1 MATTI
6 QTPDSLSL
14 LMNLKSFI
22 VSSTTDISFAMSCSG
37 ETIVEESYTPDG
49 NGRIE
54 IQVRD
59 LVARF
64 LETGLPSSNQYVQTS
79 AVRTFSASVNG
90 NAVSTFTV
98 VNGGV
103 RKLSV
108 TPELFLKANWLTW
121 QPQTKRVGW
130 SSPEYLSYYFVD
142 AGTVKAKFYYKAG
155 GTKVVTVA
163 SGTAGQL
170 QTFNMA
176 MSRLFSVGDVSEDD
190 VYGLVDVWV
199 ETGAGVQLSYVQRYV
214 FAETQ
219 GDEHVYLAVNALG
232 GIDTFTFHG
241 ERKVAPDVEHES
253 AELGDT
259 KIDIT
264 AGAVRHWEQNTGH
277 LGTEESSWIYELIS
291 SKRAWAVLD
300 GQAEAIVI
308 DADSNEYSDLETLS
322 AGTFSYYLSEEG
334 GLQSIGR
341 ETGQLPVIEVPS
353 PAGEIF
359 FLEARLI
366 DYPDADLSENLLLLA
381 QSPFSRAWYRLDLGS
396 TLDWIYSSVVT
407 SPIGQMAHEHENLLT
422 LGQLSESSGR
432 LTYRGEALARLSD
445 IPNIPAPTPAEH
457 WFDPV
462 MDDEDEQ
469 VVGMKA
475 LFDMY
480 IVQTAADE
488 EEGTDEEQKNISEIL
503 RHLRL
508 ETVGEVQY
516 LATDISFY
524 SDQAVSAGGISEGG
538 GGGTGG
544 GITADGMW
552 ALLAASTHEQID
564 ASHLSQALGGYATQA
579 WVLAQGFGTITK
591 ESIIEALEYTPVAP
605 DDLLPF
611 ASGLASVAS
620 RLDDLEQW
628 FDPVMDDED
637 EQVVGM
643 KALFDMYIVQTAAD
657 EEEGTDEEQ
666 KNISEIL
673 RHLRL
678 ETVGEV
684 QYLATDISFYS
695 DQAVSAGGISE
706 GGGGG
711 TGGGITADGMWALL
725 AASTHE
731 QIDASHLS
739 QALGGYATQAWVLAQ
754 GLGTI
759 TKESIIEVL
768 EYTPV
773 APDDLL
779 PFASGL
785 ASAASRLDALEY
797 WLTRPVLE
805 DLALT
810 SLHVDRTIDLG
821 GLVLEYDYTNDAW
834 HLNGNF
840 YADGFVSAGGMSST
854 GSGTGGGID
863 ANAMWTILGDGTQE
877 QIHSSHLA
885 DALSD
890 YALKTWVAAQGYLVQ
905 SQMWALL
912 DAPSGE
918 RIDASHLALSLGTGG
933 NYISNVSLATNETTG
948 KKILTF
954 SRGTLPTYV
963 SRVAM
968 SVPTGFSV
976 SGSPIT
982 SSGTLALSFS
992 NGYSLP
998 TTAKQSNWDTAYGW
1012 GDHAQAGYA
1021 KADSLMAV
1029 ATATAGATARLRA
1042 LEYWLTRPVLEDLKL
1057 TSLHVER
1064 TIDLGGLTLEYDYAV
1079 SAWHL
1084 KGNIYADGFVSA
1096 GGYSGSSSEG
1106 GINTTAMWQLLA
1118 AATSEQISASHLS
1131 TALNGYATQE
1141 WVRAQGYSLTAEA
1154 IAIALNYVPVAPDD
1168 LVTLAAADATAA
1180 ARISAIEYWLTR
1192 PVLEDLALTA
1202 LHVDRTIDL
1211 GGLVLEY
1218 DYTNNAWHLK
1228 GNIYADGFVSAG
1240 GMSATAS
1247 GGGISAT
1254 AMWNLLDDATT
1265 EQINASHLSTALATY
1280 ATQAWVQA
1288 LGYTTATNMWQLLAA
1303 ATSEQIAASHLPISV
1318 SQGSGSY
1325 VTGISYSG
1333 GTFSVSRANIS
1344 IPTLLPNPYALSFG
1358 SKSYDGSAAR
1368 TITAADLGA
1377 ITGNQ
1382 AITLAGDVM
1391 GSGTTYITTTIGT
1404 GVVTNAMLA
1413 GSIANGK
1420 LANSSI
1426 SLAGRSVSL
1435 GGSITASAMRS
1446 DLSISNVENTALSSW
1461 AGTTNITKVGT
1472 ITTGTWHGSAI
1483 ANSYL
1488 ANSSITLAGR
1498 SISLGGSITAA
1509 NMLSDLGLSGVVG
1522 DISTLQGYFT
1532 SGKANYAVADGDG
1545 NTISSTYL
1553 KLSGGTMTGDLHMG
1567 SSYGR
1572 RIYFGDGSY
1581 CYIGELSDD
1590 VMSIYGDKGINILT
1604 ASSSR
1609 AVSVGSSSVA
1619 TPLYVYG
1626 RLYLT
1631 ASAYLEYSSSAI
1643 HATAGFYSDSFI
1655 SAGGISTS
1663 SDARLKED
1671 IEGISATKAWTVLA
1685 GLRPVTFRWKV
1696 DHRRAAG
1703 YIAQEVERVLPEAVT
1718 ETGGIKRLQYD
1729 ILFTYGMAALGGLRL
1744 QQETQ
1749 EQKIARLERR
1759 VEYLERR
1766 IGLAV

>member
-1 MATTI
+1 MATMI

-241 ERKVAPDVEHES
+241 ERKVAPDVAHDS

-366 DYPDADLSENLLLLA
+366 DYPDADLSENLLLLV

-480 IVQTAADE
+480 IVQTEADE

-552 ALLAASTHEQID
+552 ALLAASTQ
-564 ASHLSQALGGYATQA
+564 
-579 WVLAQGFGTITK
+579 
-591 ESIIEALEYTPVAP
+591 
-605 DDLLPF
+605 
-611 ASGLASVAS
+611 
-620 RLDDLEQW
+620 
-628 FDPVMDDED
+628 
-637 EQVVGM
+637 
-643 KALFDMYIVQTAAD
+643 
-657 EEEGTDEEQ
+657 
-666 KNISEIL
+666 
-673 RHLRL
+673 
-678 ETVGEV
+678 
-684 QYLATDISFYS
+684 
-695 DQAVSAGGISE
+695 
-706 GGGGG
+706 
-711 TGGGITADGMWALL
+711 
-725 AASTHE
+725 E

-759 TKESIIEVL
+759 TKESIIEAL

-905 SQMWALL
+905 SQMWAML

-992 NGYSLP
+992 SGYSLP

-1029 ATATAGATARLRA
+1029 STATAGATARLRA

-1358 SKSYDGSAAR
+1358 SRSYDGSAAR

-1498 SISLGGSITAA
+1498 SVSLGGSITAA

>member
-1 MATTI
+1 MATMI

-108 TPELFLKANWLTW
+108 TPELFLRANWLTW

-277 LGTEESSWIYELIS
+277 VGTEESSWIYELIS
-291 SKRAWAVLD
+291 SKRAWAVLN

-422 LGQLSESSGR
+422 LGQLFESSGR

-462 MDDEDEQ
+462 MNDEDEQ

-544 GITADGMW
+544 GI
-552 ALLAASTHEQID
+552 
-564 ASHLSQALGGYATQA
+564 
-579 WVLAQGFGTITK
+579 
-591 ESIIEALEYTPVAP
+591 
-605 DDLLPF
+605 
-611 ASGLASVAS
+611 
-620 RLDDLEQW
+620 
-628 FDPVMDDED
+628 
-637 EQVVGM
+637 
-643 KALFDMYIVQTAAD
+643 
-657 EEEGTDEEQ
+657 
-666 KNISEIL
+666 
-673 RHLRL
+673 
-678 ETVGEV
+678 
-684 QYLATDISFYS
+684 
-695 DQAVSAGGISE
+695 
-706 GGGGG
+706 
-711 TGGGITADGMWALL
+711 
-725 AASTHE
+725 
-731 QIDASHLS
+731 
-739 QALGGYATQAWVLAQ
+739 
-754 GLGTI
+754 
-759 TKESIIEVL
+759 
-768 EYTPV
+768 

-810 SLHVDRTIDLG
+810 SLHVDRTINLG

-840 YADGFVSAGGMSST
+840 YADGFVSAGGMSAT

-863 ANAMWTILGDGTQE
+863 ANAMWTLMGDGTQE
-877 QIHSSHLA
+877 QINLSHLT
-885 DALSD
+885 DALSN
-890 YALKTWVAAQGYLVQ
+890 YALKTWVSAQGYLTQ
-905 SQMWALL
+905 SQMWSLL

-992 NGYSLP
+992 SGYSLP

-1344 IPTLLPNPYALSFG
+1344 IPTLLPSPYALSFG

-1461 AGTTNITKVGT
+1461 AGTTNITTIGT

-1498 SISLGGSITAA
+1498 SVSLGGSITAA

-1671 IEGISATKAWTVLA
+1671 IEDISATKAWTVLA
-1685 GLRPVTFRWKV
+1685 DLRPVTFRWKV

-1718 ETGGIKRLQYD
+1718 EAGGIKRLQYD

-1766 IGLAV
+1766 IGLSV

>member
-1 MATTI
+1 MATMI

-241 ERKVAPDVEHES
+241 ERKVAPDVAHDS

-366 DYPDADLSENLLLLA
+366 DYPDADLSENLLLLV

-552 ALLAASTHEQID
+552 ALLAASTQ
-564 ASHLSQALGGYATQA
+564 
-579 WVLAQGFGTITK
+579 
-591 ESIIEALEYTPVAP
+591 
-605 DDLLPF
+605 
-611 ASGLASVAS
+611 
-620 RLDDLEQW
+620 
-628 FDPVMDDED
+628 
-637 EQVVGM
+637 
-643 KALFDMYIVQTAAD
+643 
-657 EEEGTDEEQ
+657 
-666 KNISEIL
+666 
-673 RHLRL
+673 
-678 ETVGEV
+678 
-684 QYLATDISFYS
+684 
-695 DQAVSAGGISE
+695 
-706 GGGGG
+706 
-711 TGGGITADGMWALL
+711 
-725 AASTHE
+725 E

-759 TKESIIEVL
+759 TKESIIEAL

-905 SQMWALL
+905 SQMWAML

-992 NGYSLP
+992 SGYSLP

-1029 ATATAGATARLRA
+1029 STATAGATARLRA

-1358 SKSYDGSAAR
+1358 SRSYDGSAAR

-1498 SISLGGSITAA
+1498 SVSLGGSITAA